1 MLKLALILMSA
12 RTKVS
17 VRITLSVKTIK
28 EVLVATVLT
37 VTKENIARTSMS
49 VAVQAVV
56 TRTPNAQTLMEVTFA
71 AVKMVFMETVT
82 RALWANAWIV
92 IVLKTKNAFQ
102 QRPKAVNVNTASNST
117 MYLFAKISMSVN
129 RPSVMIKPN
138 V

>member
-1 MLKLALILMSA
+1 MILTSALS
-12 RTKVS
+12 KVS
-17 VRITLSVKTIK
+17 VRTTLNVKTIK
-28 EVLVATVLT
+28 EVSIATVLT
-37 VTKENIARTSMS
+37 VTKETTVATSMS
-49 VAVQAVV
+49 VTVQSAV
-56 TRTPNAQTLMEVTFA
+56 TRTPNVGTRTEATPVA
-71 AVKMVFMETVT
+71 AKTGFMETVT

-102 QRPKAVNVNTASNST
+102 QRPKAVNVKTASNST